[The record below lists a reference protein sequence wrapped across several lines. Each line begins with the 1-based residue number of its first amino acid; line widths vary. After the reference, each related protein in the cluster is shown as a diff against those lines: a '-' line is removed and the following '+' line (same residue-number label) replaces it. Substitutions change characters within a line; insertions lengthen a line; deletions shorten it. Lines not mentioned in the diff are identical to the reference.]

1 MAPVSPLRLLA
12 GWPRRA
18 AAALCLVLALASAVS
33 GKAARTRHATG
44 SPIPAGMVATAAAVS
59 EDAAAFVHVGDHIDL
74 IAPADASLGQNA
86 SSTPAIVASG
96 VQVLA
101 VRSSTDGLSGPRSV
115 QLLVAAH
122 RDVAVQIAAH
132 QGTQVLAA
140 VTVPP

>member
-1 MAPVSPLRLLA
+1 M
-12 GWPRRA
+12 G
-18 AAALCLVLALASAVS
+18 
-33 GKAARTRHATG
+33 
-44 SPIPAGMVATAAAVS
+44 ATAAAVS

-115 QLLVAAH
+115 QVLVAAH